1 MTKIQLFVMM
11 QELNKFLH
19 PSSVA
24 HDRVVSRFVIL
35 SLMQVTLGHAG
46 ISRGDTFEVNNQS

>member
-1 MTKIQLFVMM
+1 MM